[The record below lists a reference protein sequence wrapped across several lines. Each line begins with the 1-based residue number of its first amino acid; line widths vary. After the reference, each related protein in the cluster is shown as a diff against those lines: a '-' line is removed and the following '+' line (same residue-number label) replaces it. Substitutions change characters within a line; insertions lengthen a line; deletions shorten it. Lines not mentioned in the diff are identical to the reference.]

1 MRDMPRVAEAA
12 LQELRMRYQA
22 AHAAYQGCVRALT
35 EAAMSGVTP
44 SATLL
49 EQEARALGVLT
60 QTRANLLAAM
70 AADADGPPAPEPS
83 F

>member
-1 MRDMPRVAEAA
+1 MTFRRRHFSPTLASVIMVGWMVAGAQGQEAKDP
-12 LQELRMRYQA
+12 
-22 AHAAYQGCVRALT
+22 

>member
-1 MRDMPRVAEAA
+1 MPRAAEAV

-35 EAAMSGVTP
+35 EAAMSGTTP

-49 EQEARALGVLT
+49 EQESKALGVLT

-70 AADADGPPAPEPS
+70 AADADGPPVSEPS

>member
-1 MRDMPRVAEAA
+1 
-12 LQELRMRYQA
+12 
-22 AHAAYQGCVRALT
+22 
-35 EAAMSGVTP
+35 MSGATP

-49 EQEARALGVLT
+49 EQEAKALGVLT

-70 AADADGPPAPEPS
+70 AADAEGPPAAEPS